1 MLRPAPVGQAVRAEP
16 LREWPERSVAALLRS
31 RAERFGD
38 RDAIRFR
45 TRSGR
50 WQELSFRQL
59 DWFRRLS
66 AAALAQLGVG
76 KGDRVLVVA
85 PNGVAVYVAE
95 LALLTLGAVSVPVF
109 ADYAPEL
116 LAHCIRDSGASIA
129 LCGTAAHQHKVEQ
142 SSAVE
147 RILVLDEAALPSPR
161 AISAVKALSSL
172 SPPRNFGVLGFPSF
186 GIIVSGV
193 VPDS

>member
-1 MLRPAPVGQAVRAEP
+1 MAACGGGRLMRMRGGKLRPDETVAAEP
-16 LREWPERSVAALLRS
+16 LPPFPERSVGGLLRS

-109 ADYAPEL
+109 ADY
-116 LAHCIRDSGASIA
+116 
-129 LCGTAAHQHKVEQ
+129 
-142 SSAVE
+142 
-147 RILVLDEAALPSPR
+147 
-161 AISAVKALSSL
+161 
-172 SPPRNFGVLGFPSF
+172 
-186 GIIVSGV
+186 
-193 VPDS
+193 